1 MPLEKIVSES
11 ERAWALWS
19 IDENEASLAA
29 ELNGVEEISASI
41 TNPSKR
47 LEWLAGRLL
56 VSRIFSSMGLRFE
69 GLGKDKHG
77 KPYPIGHD
85 HQVSLSHS
93 YPYVAA
99 LVDRLGPAG
108 IDLEQP
114 KDKLLRIAAR
124 VLHTEELADAGDNLK
139 KHCVYWCAKE
149 ALIKI
154 HGQKNLT
161 LASNLRID
169 PFHLAAEGG
178 VRGRIIVSD
187 RETIIP
193 LRYFVYPNFVIVL
206 NERTIPL

>member
-1 MPLEKIVSES
+1 MPLEKIVSDS
-11 ERAWALWS
+11 ERAWALWR
-19 IDENEASLAA
+19 INENETSLMA
-29 ELNGVEEISASI
+29 ELDGIEEISSSI
-41 TNPSKR
+41 TNPAKR

-56 VSRIFSSMGLRFE
+56 VSKIFSSMSLRFH
-69 GLGKDKHG
+69 GLTKDLHG
-77 KPYPIGHD
+77 KPYPIGYN

-93 YPYVAA
+93 FPYVAA

-114 KDKLLRIAAR
+114 KEKLFRIAPR
-124 VLHTEELADAGDNLK
+124 VLHPLELADAADDLK

-161 LASNLRID
+161 LAENLRID
-169 PFHLAAEGG
+169 PFHLAGEGD
-178 VRGRIIVSD
+178 VRGRIIVSE

-193 LRYFVYPNFVIVL
+193 LHYFVYPNFVMVL